1 MSQAVN
7 SDRSDVDSHGM
18 DVTIPG
24 SGWSNGAFATN
35 LMKPEDKSISLYS
48 NTQSGKKELY
58 SEQRRWIG
66 LEGSGWT
73 RLGAS
78 GHEHDRYTSS
88 SSNLPSDSAGTK
100 HEVATIEDVH
110 KQAYAVRSLIAQ
122 LCETFYHMGWAT
134 GTGGGCSIRVTHP
147 IQKDRWRVFV
157 APSGIQKEDMIGNDI
172 FELDMDRNVVVPPKT
187 QGLRQSACTPL
198 WYVVYKY
205 RPTATCVIHTHSMN
219 AVQAT
224 LLDPTEQ
231 SSFVRIT
238 HLEMLKGVGNH
249 GYDDYL
255 DIPIIDNR
263 PTEDLLA
270 SQLEEVIQKYPK
282 CNAVLVR
289 RHGIYCW
296 GDTWEQAKT
305 QCESFDYLFD
315 CIIKMKL
322 LNIDFSQLPP
332 SGTYREDE
340 TAEPETGMNKKR
352 KVEEKSSV
360 SITTKQ
366 TNGFNGM
373 EAVDNINDC
382 LSCPVPLLPRDHQ
395 KYKYILLDIE
405 GCTTS
410 ISFVKDVLFPYARQH
425 MKEYTETLLKANLQK
440 YEELCGALCLESN
453 KGKRDEDIDPLSSKD
468 MEQVALHL
476 MDQDRKCAPLK
487 ELQGMIWEEG
497 YKNGTIQGHVYT
509 DIPVAFQWF
518 QQHHI
523 SVGIYSSGSIQA
535 QQLLFGNTK
544 YGNLLPYLQNHFDIT
559 TSGSKMDS
567 TSYCNIAASLQIP
580 IEQIC
585 FVSDSIHELIAARD
599 AGMGATVGSIRP
611 GNVPLQPPSIAFPT
625 IHSLLQLCGA
635 E

>member
-1 MSQAVN
+1 MSQTPIGTSAHESLH
-7 SDRSDVDSHGM
+7 SDL
-18 DVTIPG
+18 TIPG
-24 SGWSNGAFATN
+24 SGWSNGAIAAD
-35 LMKPEDKSISLYS
+35 LIQPEEKLFSLYS

-73 RLGAS
+73 RLGES
-78 GHEHDRYTSS
+78 GHEHDRCTSS
-88 SSNLPSDSAGTK
+88 SSNLPKDNAATK
-100 HEVATIEDVH
+100 NETATIDDVH
-110 KQAYAVRSLIAQ
+110 EQAYAVRSLIAQ
-122 LCETFYHMGWAT
+122 LCETFYRMGWAT
-134 GTGGGCSIRVTHP
+134 GTGGGCSIRVSHP
-147 IQKDRWRVFV
+147 IDKGRWRVFV

-172 FELDMDRNVVVPPKT
+172 FELDMDRDVVVPPKT
-187 QGLRQSACTPL
+187 KGLRQSACTPL

-231 SSFVRIT
+231 STFVRIT

-270 SQLEEVIQKYPK
+270 SQLEDVIQKYPK

-322 LNIDFSQLPP
+322 LNIDYSTIPP
-332 SGTYREDE
+332 SGTYRKG
-340 TAEPETGMNKKR
+340 EPAVQENGTNKKR
-352 KVEEKSSV
+352 KVEESSV
-360 SITTKQ
+360 SGATNK

-373 EAVDNINDC
+373 EAVDNAIDC
-382 LSCPVPLLPRDHQ
+382 LSSPVPLLPRDHQ

-410 ISFVKDVLFPYARQH
+410 ISFVKDVLFPYAREH
-425 MKEYTETLLKANLQK
+425 MKEYTETLAKGNLEK
-440 YEELCGALCLESN
+440 YKELFDALYGEGI
-453 KGKRDEDIDPLSSKD
+453 KGKRDGNIDPYAFTGI
-468 MEQVALHL
+468 EQVALYL
-476 MDQDRKCAPLK
+476 MDQDRKSAPLK
-487 ELQGMIWEEG
+487 ELQGVIWEEG
-497 YKNGTIQGHVYT
+497 YKNGTIQGHVYA

-518 QQHHI
+518 QQHNI
-523 SVGIYSSGSIQA
+523 SMGIYSSGSIQA
-535 QQLLFGNTK
+535 QKLLFRNTK
-544 YGNLLPYLQNHFDIT
+544 YGNLLSYIHNHFDIT
-559 TSGSKMDS
+559 TSGSKMES
-567 TSYCNIAASLQIP
+567 TSYKNIARALQIP

-585 FVSDSIHELIAARD
+585 FVSDSIPELIAAKA
-599 AGMGATVGSIRP
+599 AGMVATICSIRP
-611 GNVPLQPPSIAFPT
+611 GNVPLQPPIAFPT
-625 IHSLLQLCGA
+625 IHSLLQMCGA